1 MNDTTRRHPRT
12 VLEAWPN
19 RHPYCVERPAPR
31 LSLADVFLACVL
43 GVGFA
48 LMLAIWWAGI

>member
-19 RHPYCVERPAPR
+19 RHPYCVERPQRHDKLMGA
-31 LSLADVFLACVL
+31 LLAIALGLGFGACV
-43 GVGFA
+43 
-48 LMLAIWWAGI
+48 AIWWAGV

>member
-12 VLEAWPN
+12 VLEAWPD

-31 LSLADVFLACVL
+31 LSLADIFLACVL
-43 GVGFA
+43 GAGFG
-48 LMLAIWWAGI
+48 LMLAVWWAGI